1 MLFALSL
8 GISYNDTMDVRKT
21 IEQFDEYLAN
31 QNLSFE
37 AVIIGGAA
45 LVLLNVIERATRD
58 CDVLVPQLS
67 IPIAT
72 AATAF
77 AKETQDTLSP
87 LDSDW
92 LNNGPSSLTKV
103 LPPDWSERLEIV
115 FTGKALILKSL
126 GRSDML
132 LSKLFALCDRG
143 TDLIDCLALKPTRTE
158 LNDSL
163 EWLKSQDANTLWPEH
178 VSATIKDL
186 AERLSYDL

>member
-1 MLFALSL
+1 
-8 GISYNDTMDVRKT
+8 MDVRKT
-21 IEQFDEYLAN
+21 IEQFDKYLAK

-58 CDVLVPQLS
+58 CDVLSPQLS
-67 IPIAT
+67 DVIST
-72 AATAF
+72 AAKAF
-77 AKETQDTLSP
+77 AKETKDAFAP

-92 LNNGPSSLTKV
+92 LNNGPSSLTEV
-103 LPPDWSERLEIV
+103 LPPDWSERLETV

-143 TDLIDCLALKPTRTE
+143 TDLNDCLALKPTRAE

-163 EWLKSQDANTLWPEH
+163 DWLKYQDANPLWPKH
-178 VSATIKDL
+178 VSDTIKNL
-186 AERLSYDL
+186 AERLGYDL